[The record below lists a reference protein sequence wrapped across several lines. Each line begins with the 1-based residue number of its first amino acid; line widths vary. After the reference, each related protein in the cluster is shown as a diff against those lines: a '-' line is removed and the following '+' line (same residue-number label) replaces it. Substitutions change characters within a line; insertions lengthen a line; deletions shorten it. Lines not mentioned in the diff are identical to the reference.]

1 MTMDKITLRQLVS
14 QVVDRVPAQSD
25 ETLRSYIAGL
35 PEAKIT
41 MPTAE
46 LKVDEY
52 IVSFR
57 RYMDIVT
64 KEGLLEVW
72 LGRGKDEWLG
82 YVRLDTNWND
92 SKDSKKKLWE
102 ITRAYIRPK
111 YRGNN
116 YSIFLCE
123 VGINLAKKN
132 KADAS
137 VAYPRHVA
145 MLLTLINYGFTTEA
159 GTYDATLHRIA
170 KQGHRWYR
178 KNASARRLYYAQE
191 FRPFIQDGS
200 FIMEKNLLTKSRG
213 FWRFLWE
220 KV

>member
-1 MTMDKITLRQLVS
+1 MDKITLRDLVN
-14 QVVDRVPAQSD
+14 QIVNRVPAQTD
-25 ETLRSYIAGL
+25 EALKSYIASL
-35 PEAKIT
+35 PEAKIA
-41 MPTAE
+41 MPIPE
-46 LKVDEY
+46 LKADQY

-64 KEGLLEVW
+64 KEGLLEIW
-72 LGRGKDEWLG
+72 LGKGKEEWLG

-92 SKDSKKKLWE
+92 GKETKKKRWE
-102 ITRAYIRPK
+102 ITRAYVRPK

-116 YSIFLCE
+116 YSIFMCE
-123 VGINLAKKN
+123 VGLSLAKKN
-132 KADAS
+132 KADAV

-145 MLLTLINYGFTTEA
+145 MLITLINYGFRTEG
-159 GTYDATLHRIA
+159 GTYDTTLHRIA

-200 FIMEKNLLTKSRG
+200 FIMEKSIVTKSKG